1 MSTIIDKIAWI
12 SLNERKLL
20 CVRSKGKELYYIPGG
35 KRDPGE
41 EDQQTLIREVQEELG
56 VTLEQETIMHVG
68 TFEAEADSKATG
80 TIVRL
85 TCYTADYEGTLQPD
99 SEIEE
104 MAWLSYDDQD
114 RVSVASRLVFEQLK
128 QQELLD

>member
-1 MSTIIDKIAWI
+1 MATIIDKIAWI
-12 SLNERKLL
+12 YLSERKLL
-20 CVRSKGKELYYIPGG
+20 CVRSQGKQLYYIPGG

-41 EDQQTLIREVQEELG
+41 QDQQTLIREVQEELG
-56 VTLEQETIMHVG
+56 VTLQQATIRHAG
-68 TFEAEADSKATG
+68 TFEANADRKAAG

-85 TCYTADYEGTLQPD
+85 TCYTADYEGILHPD

-104 MAWLSYDDQD
+104 MAWLSYADQD
-114 RVSVASRLVFEQLK
+114 RVSAASQLVLAHLK

>member
-12 SLNERKLL
+12 YLSERKLL

-41 EDQQTLIREVQEELG
+41 QDQQTLIREVQEELG
-56 VTLEQETIMHVG
+56 VTLKQETIVHAG
-68 TFEAEADSKATG
+68 TFEAQADSKAAG
-80 TIVRL
+80 TTVRL
-85 TCYTADYEGTLQPD
+85 TCYMADYEGELQPD

-104 MAWLSYDDQD
+104 MAWLGYGDQD
-114 RVSVASRLVFEQLK
+114 RVSIATRLVFEQLK

>member
-12 SLNERKLL
+12 YLSERKLL

-56 VTLEQETIMHVG
+56 VTLQQETIMHVG

-104 MAWLSYDDQD
+104 MAWLSYDDQEQ
-114 RVSVASRLVFEQLK
+114 VSIASRLVFEQLK

>member
-12 SLNERKLL
+12 YLSERKLL

-56 VTLEQETIMHVG
+56 VTLQQETIMHVG
-68 TFEAEADSKATG
+68 TFEAEADSKAAG

-104 MAWLSYDDQD
+104 MAWLGYDDQEQ
-114 RVSVASRLVFEQLK
+114 VSIASRLVFEQLK

>member
-12 SLNERKLL
+12 YLSERKLL

-56 VTLEQETIMHVG
+56 VTLQQETIMHVG
-68 TFEAEADSKATG
+68 TFEAEADRKAAG

-104 MAWLSYDDQD
+104 MAWLSYDDQEQ
-114 RVSVASRLVFEQLK
+114 VSIASRLVFEQLK
-128 QQELLD
+128 QQGLLD

>member
-1 MSTIIDKIAWI
+1 MSATIDKIAWI
-12 SLNERKLL
+12 YLNERKLL

-56 VTLEQETIMHVG
+56 VSLNEETIMHVG
-68 TFEAEADSKATG
+68 TFEAEADSKAAG
-80 TIVRL
+80 TLVRL
-85 TCYTADYEGTLQPD
+85 TCYTADYTGTLQPD

-104 MAWLSYDDQD
+104 MAWLSSSDMD
-114 RVSVASRLVFEQLK
+114 RLSVASRLVVEQLNK
-128 QQELLD
+128 QELLD

>member
-12 SLNERKLL
+12 YLSERKLL

-56 VTLEQETIMHVG
+56 VTLQQETIMHVG

-104 MAWLSYDDQD
+104 MAWLSYDDQEQ
-114 RVSVASRLVFEQLK
+114 VSVASQLVFEQLK

>member
-12 SLNERKLL
+12 YLSERKLL

-56 VTLEQETIMHVG
+56 VTLQQETIMHVG

-104 MAWLSYDDQD
+104 MAWLSYDDQAQ
-114 RVSVASRLVFEQLK
+114 VSIASRLVFEQLK

>member
-12 SLNERKLL
+12 YLSERKLL

-56 VTLEQETIMHVG
+56 VTLQQETIMHVG
-68 TFEAEADSKATG
+68 TFEAEADSKAAG
-80 TIVRL
+80 TIVCL

-104 MAWLSYDDQD
+104 MAWLGYDDQEQ
-114 RVSVASRLVFEQLK
+114 VSIASRLVFEQLK